1 MITEAS
7 VIRQPVGEGCAP
19 VPSIA
24 FWALK
29 TALLWFALLAS
40 AVIAS
45 KCVTID
51 LPQPPKDGPL
61 SIESAFL
68 LVNGLVAIALGLVAS
83 RARVS
88 GIGRAVLLFV
98 AMFGISTAMM
108 QIETLYFNESVRM
121 PPDVLVGLVEQSA
134 IISFIV
140 AIVGAFLFRPSTE
153 PVAAVPSNMMTRIA
167 LLAVIYVFLYYA
179 AGFFVAWQS
188 EAVRSYYGNGMH
200 IALAPTV
207 AFQIFRGTLWALI
220 SLFIVTRL
228 KGSLTSRAAIMAVL
242 FSVLTAAQL
251 LYPNVL
257 VPWPVREMHLIEVGA
272 SEAVYGIVA
281 TFVLLAGAARHPL
294 SATSPWR
301 LIAGRVCSHS

>member
-140 AIVGAFLFRPSTE
+140 AIV
-153 PVAAVPSNMMTRIA
+153 
-167 LLAVIYVFLYYA
+167 
-179 AGFFVAWQS
+179 
-188 EAVRSYYGNGMH
+188 
-200 IALAPTV
+200 
-207 AFQIFRGTLWALI
+207 
-220 SLFIVTRL
+220 
-228 KGSLTSRAAIMAVL
+228 
-242 FSVLTAAQL
+242 
-251 LYPNVL
+251 
-257 VPWPVREMHLIEVGA
+257 
-272 SEAVYGIVA
+272 
-281 TFVLLAGAARHPL
+281 
-294 SATSPWR
+294 
-301 LIAGRVCSHS
+301 